1 MKEIIK
7 EIIREELARST
18 EKTYYF
24 MAGLPRSGSTLLSAI
39 LNQNPRFYS
48 GPSSPVTG
56 LMLIL
61 EQALSQD
68 ELFRA
73 YPKNE
78 QAGEIISNV
87 IRHYYSDTDKPV
99 IFDKNRSWVQ
109 RMHYI
114 PGYFGAEPKI
124 ICPVRDTAEILAS
137 FLAMHKR
144 NPYETNGRINFI
156 DEMLVKSN
164 LPLTDENRCQLL
176 MSNDGIVGQSYNG
189 IRQVLMEGRQNHI
202 HFVEYQ
208 DLVTDPEG
216 TMRKLY
222 DFLGESYY
230 EEHDYNNVVNIHREN
245 DGDVYGFA
253 DMHDVRPAVAKS
265 DINPEEILPQS
276 IFDACHGTEFWR
288 NINQDVPTESEEQY
302 DAVEHN
308 HDTKSPEQSAG
319 NETLIG
325 A

>member
-1 MKEIIK
+1 MKEIIQ
-7 EIIREELARST
+7 EIVREEMARST
-18 EKTYYF
+18 QKTYYF

-73 YPKNE
+73 YPKNQ

-99 IFDKNRSWVQ
+99 VFDKNRSWVQ

-144 NPYETNGRINFI
+144 NPYETNGKINFI
-156 DEMLVKSN
+156 DEMLV
-164 LPLTDENRCQLL
+164 RCQLL

-189 IRQVLMEGRQNHI
+189 IRQVLIEGRQNYM

-216 TMRKLY
+216 TLRKLY
-222 DFLGESYY
+222 DFLGEPYY
-230 EEHDYNNVVNIHREN
+230 EAHDYNNVVNIHREN

-253 DMHDVRPAVAKS
+253 DMHDVRSTVAKS
-265 DINPEEILPQS
+265 GINPEEILPPA
-276 IFDACHGTEFWR
+276 IFEACAGTEFWR
-288 NINQDVPTESEEQY
+288 SINQDAPV
-302 DAVEHN
+302 DAELQDATEHN
-308 HDTKSPEQSAG
+308 HNTETPSQSVG
-319 NETLIG
+319 DENLIG